1 MSRIMIIDDLKEN
14 LGLLDKTLSKQGY
27 DIRVFNNPM
36 IALKA
41 IANSR
46 PDLILLDINMPQM
59 NGFEVC
65 IEIKK
70 DNKAKSIPIIFLT
83 AQDDKESKIK
93 AFNYGGVD
101 YITKPFIMEELCAR
115 VETHIKISSLQREL
129 QEMNE
134 ILEEKVKLR
143 TKELENELQ
152 IRRETEKKL
161 QIAKEEA
168 ENANRAKTMFLANV
182 SHDLRTPLNGIVG
195 ITEILKSS
203 TITEELKEFLE
214 YQIEAE
220 ETMIKLVED
229 LLNIEKIE
237 TDKVELQL
245 SKMNLKESIK
255 REILMI
261 ESRAEKKEIEVYANI
276 EEEIPEIL
284 IGDEEKVCEVIS
296 QLLNNALKFTEK
308 GSIGI
313 EVKKREENKNSITIE
328 FSIQDT
334 GIGIGEEEKIRLFQ
348 IFSQGDGS
356 YTKNYQGM
364 GLGLMISIKMV
375 EAMGGEL
382 DYSSEKG
389 KGSRF
394 YFILTFA
401 KQ

>member
-182 SHDLRTPLNGIVG
+182 SHELRTPLNGIVG

>member
-27 DIRVFNNPM
+27 DIRVFNNPV

-59 NGFEVC
+59 NGFDVC

-70 DNKAKSIPIIFLT
+70 DNKAKTIPIIFLT

-115 VETHIKISSLQREL
+115 VETHLKISSLQREL

-143 TKELENELQ
+143 TEELENELQ

-168 ENANRAKTMFLANV
+168 ENANRSKTMFLANV
-182 SHDLRTPLNGIVG
+182 SHELRTPLNGIVG
-195 ITEILKSS
+195 ITEIMKSS
-203 TITEELKEFLE
+203 NISEELKEFLE
-214 YQIEAE
+214 YQTEAE

-237 TDKVELQL
+237 TDKVELEL

-255 REILMI
+255 REILRV
-261 ESRAEKKEIEVYANI
+261 ESRAEKKEIAVYENI
-276 EEEIPEIL
+276 EEDIPEIL
-284 IGDEEKVCEVIS
+284 IGDEEKVCEVVS
-296 QLLNNALKFTEK
+296 QLLNNALKFTEN
-308 GSIGI
+308 GSIRI
-313 EVKKREENKNSITIE
+313 EVKKRAENKNSITIE

-334 GIGIGEEEKIRLFQ
+334 GIGIGEDEKIRLFQ
-348 IFSQGDGS
+348 IFSQGDGG

-364 GLGLMISIKMV
+364 GLGLMISRKIV

-394 YFILTFA
+394 YFILTFD
-401 KQ
+401 K

>member
-1 MSRIMIIDDLKEN
+1 
-14 LGLLDKTLSKQGY
+14 
-27 DIRVFNNPM
+27 
-36 IALKA
+36 
-41 IANSR
+41 
-46 PDLILLDINMPQM
+46 MPQM

-182 SHDLRTPLNGIVG
+182 SHELRTPLNGIVG

-220 ETMIKLVED
+220 ETMIKLVEY

-245 SKMNLKESIK
+245 SKMNLEESIK

-276 EEEIPEIL
+276 EEEIHEIL